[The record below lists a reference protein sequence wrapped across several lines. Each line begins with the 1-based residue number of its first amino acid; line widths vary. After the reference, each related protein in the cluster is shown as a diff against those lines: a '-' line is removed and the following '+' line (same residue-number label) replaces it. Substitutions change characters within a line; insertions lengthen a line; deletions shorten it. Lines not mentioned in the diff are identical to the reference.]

1 MLAPRWM
8 IILTISYVLTCS
20 SRAQMNESI
29 ETMSTEVNGHQLSY
43 LLQVPDAQ
51 APAEGWP
58 LILFL
63 HGYGECG
70 TDINLVKVHGPP
82 KRWPEMGALQ
92 QCVIVSPQCPAN
104 SWWRVAALKALV
116 DELID
121 ERSDIDPHRLYI
133 TGLSMGGYGTW
144 SFLSNY
150 PDYFAAALPICG
162 GGNPLGLGD
171 NPSIDETGIV
181 NEFLPDGLLRAKA
194 TPIWTFHGTDDQTV
208 RIEETSRL
216 VDRLKQASAPN
227 VKFTSLK
234 DVDHVRAW
242 QMTYTD
248 PKVWEWLFEQKK
260 QQKRP
265 R

>member
-1 MLAPRWM
+1 M
-8 IILTISYVLTCS
+8 
-20 SRAQMNESI
+20 
-29 ETMSTEVNGHQLSY
+29 H
-43 LLQVPDAQ
+43 
-51 APAEGWP
+51 
-58 LILFL
+58 
-63 HGYGECG
+63 
-70 TDINLVKVHGPP
+70 
-82 KRWPEMGALQ
+82 
-92 QCVIVSPQCPAN
+92 AN

-162 GGNPLGLGD
+162 GGNPLELSD

-194 TPIWTFHGTDDQTV
+194 TPIWTFHGSDDQTV

-242 QMTYTD
+242 QIAYTD
-248 PKVWEWLFEQKK
+248 PKVWEWLFK
-260 QQKRP
+260 QRKHP

>member
-1 MLAPRWM
+1 MLDPRWVM
-8 IILTISYVLTCS
+8 ILTISYALTCS
-20 SRAQMNESI
+20 ALAQMI
-29 ETMSTEVNGHQLSY
+29 ETTEKMSAEVSGHQLTY
-43 LLQVPDAQ
+43 LLQVPA
-51 APAEGWP
+51 AKPPAEGWP
-58 LILFL
+58 LVLFL

-82 KRWPEMGALQ
+82 KRWPDIKALQ
-92 QCVIVSPQCPAN
+92 QCVIVSPQCPVR

-121 ERSDIDPHRLYI
+121 QRSDIDSNRLYI

-162 GGNPLGLGD
+162 GGNPLRLSD

-181 NEFLPDGLLRAKA
+181 NEFLPEGLLRAKE
-194 TPIWTFHGTDDQTV
+194 TPIWTFHGTEDQAV

-216 VDRLKQASAPN
+216 VDRLEQASAPN
-227 VKFTSLK
+227 IQFTSLK

-242 QMTYTD
+242 QIAYTD
-248 PKVWEWLFEQKK
+248 PKVWEWLFK
-260 QQKRP
+260 QRKQP